1 MGTVLEF
8 YCGIGGLRFAYEMAL
23 DALPPT
29 HPLKS
34 ATHIVSFDISEF
46 LLFATTTQITHI
58 TRSNHP
64 KQTPRPRRST
74 RPHFTRVSSVFVPFP
89 FLSNAQYS
97 PLHTLTQTNLEF
109 VKPEQIE
116 RYNAAVW
123 LLSPPCQPYNSCV
136 NCLSSL

>member
-46 LLFATTTQITHI
+46 LLFCHNNTNYTHHALEPPQTDTTTSQIYEATFHESVQRVCALSISSPTHN
-58 TRSNHP
+58 TLP
-64 KQTPRPRRST
+64 
-74 RPHFTRVSSVFVPFP
+74 FT
-89 FLSNAQYS
+89 L
-97 PLHTLTQTNLEF
+97 
-109 VKPEQIE
+109 
-116 RYNAAVW
+116 
-123 LLSPPCQPYNSCV
+123 
-136 NCLSSL
+136 